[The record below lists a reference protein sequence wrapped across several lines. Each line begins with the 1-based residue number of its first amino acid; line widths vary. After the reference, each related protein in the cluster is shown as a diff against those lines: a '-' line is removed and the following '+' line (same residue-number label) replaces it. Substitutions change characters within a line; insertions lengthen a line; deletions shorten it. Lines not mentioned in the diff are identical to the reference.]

1 MALEMKVYGE
11 IKAFEAKVIAR
22 LSWRQLISVLAGVPF
37 LALTSV
43 LLWFHAREAIVYVD
57 FIVMLPFA
65 AWGWWRP
72 RELKPEKFFP
82 YIYQRYAG
90 KKVLRY
96 EFHER
101 QAQGRTG
108 HDRTRKRAV
117 RRVARD
123 LEQGAGGR

>member
-101 QAQGRTG
+101 QAQGRAG
-108 HDRTRKRAV
+108 HDHGSKRAV
-117 RRVARD
+117 RRAARD